1 MTRRIGYGCLSFLVL
16 VLLVTCLPPAQ
27 GAVVTL
33 KIRAIN
39 PSKVEKK
46 KVLIKSFLPRQ
57 VKPGDV
63 VSSGELVVSYD
74 VTAKTYAVGKE
85 VELAPAESRT
95 FEVVIRDIWEI
106 PESDLKAL
114 AAHAGKLN
122 DALKG
127 SEKADTA
134 AGLKVVIDEGIK
146 SILAR
151 QAAASV
157 GSVKPVDHI
166 RAYESNRETLAGI
179 RKDTGVL
186 ENLAIIAGK
195 DVDAILGLPKIPPPV
210 DASSSS
216 ATGGVMVVHIK
227 ITNPSPTTK
236 KKEPLRYEFASEIKT
251 TDIVD
256 PAGLQIGFDTAR
268 NLCYAYQEGVELDPQ
283 ESKVFDVKIRDP
295 WAGLPEKLPRIEKRC
310 RDLLA
315 ITKDME
321 SYKAV
326 TVQAETL
333 LKELAAL
340 KEEKGPGSG
349 NPGYV
354 VFSRQQA
361 EALHGIDTQVQ
372 RLEEI
377 FQPREKP
384 MAHGIPVMDV
394 PRPDKRTT
402 WVLIYIV
409 LAFLGLFSLLFYVR
423 WYGKGKDEKLK
434 TEK

>member
-1 MTRRIGYGCLSFLVL
+1 MTRRIGYRCLSFFAL
-16 VLLVTCLPPAQ
+16 VLLAAWIPAQ

-46 KVLIKSFLPRQ
+46 KVVIKSFLPQQ
-57 VKPGDV
+57 VKPEDV

-74 VTAKTYAVGKE
+74 VAAKTYVVGKE

-95 FEVVIRDIWEI
+95 FEVSIKDIWEI
-106 PESDLKAL
+106 PESDLKEL
-114 AAHAGKLN
+114 GTHAGKLN

-127 SEKADTA
+127 SDKADTA
-134 AGLKVVIDEGIK
+134 AGLKAVIDEGIK

-151 QAAASV
+151 QAAAAV
-157 GSVKPVDHI
+157 GAVKPVDHI
-166 RAYESNRETLAGI
+166 RAYESNREALERI
-179 RKDTGVL
+179 RKDVGVL
-186 ENLAIIAGK
+186 ENLAIVAGK
-195 DVDAILGLPKIPPPV
+195 DIEAILGLPKIPPPV
-210 DASSSS
+210 DSSSS
-216 ATGGVMVVHIK
+216 SSSGGVMVVHIK

-236 KKEPLRYEFASEIKT
+236 KKEPLRYEFAAEIKT
-251 TDIVD
+251 TDIID

-268 NLCYAYQEGVELDPQ
+268 NLCYAYHEGVELDPQ
-283 ESKVFDVKIRDP
+283 ESKLFDVKVRDP

-310 RDLLA
+310 RDILA
-315 ITKDME
+315 ITRDME
-321 SYKAV
+321 TYKAV
-326 TVQAETL
+326 TVRAQAL
-333 LKELAAL
+333 LKELDAL
-340 KEEKGPGSG
+340 KEKKGPGSG

-354 VFSRQQA
+354 AFARQQA
-361 EALHGIDTQVQ
+361 EALYGLDTQVQ

-384 MAHGIPVMDV
+384 LAHGIPVMDV

-402 WVLIYIV
+402 WILIYIV
-409 LAFLGLFSLLFYVR
+409 LAFLGLFSILFYVR

-434 TEK
+434 AGK